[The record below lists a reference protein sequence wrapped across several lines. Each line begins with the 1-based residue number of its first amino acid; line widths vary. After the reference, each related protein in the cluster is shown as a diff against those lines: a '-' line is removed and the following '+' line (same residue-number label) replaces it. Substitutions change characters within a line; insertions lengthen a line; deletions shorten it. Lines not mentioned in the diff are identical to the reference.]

1 MTNTTNTARQTIKSI
16 KADYA
21 AKIRALRAE
30 RDQAVSEIRE
40 ARAEKR
46 PQNITTP
53 LLNGEVVS
61 TVAVSETI
69 AERAKRV
76 YSEVEEL
83 CAELSAKEEAGH
95 KAAVE
100 QMRSIHGDALVD
112 EAVSVSSWL
121 FDGVRYL
128 GYTEEDAIAES
139 YVMGVL
145 HSSYT
150 GVIPAFGEYQPKL
163 DMEENRIG
171 VGYAKPMVYGWETE
185 NLNDYINHY
194 FDGWDNEGGE

>member
-1 MTNTTNTARQTIKSI
+1 MTTTKTIKSI

-30 RDQAVSEIRE
+30 RDEAVSEARA

-46 PQNITTP
+46 AQVLSMPM
-53 LLNGEVVS
+53 LNDS
-61 TVAVSETI
+61 VAVSETI

-83 CAELSAKEEAGH
+83 CAELSAKEEAGT

-100 QMRSIHGDALVD
+100 QLRSIHGDDLVD
-112 EAVSVSSWL
+112 EAVAEHCYL
-121 FDGVRYL
+121 FDGVRYI

-139 YVMGVL
+139 YVSAIL
-145 HSSYT
+145 SSSYT
-150 GVIPAFGEYQPKL
+150 HVIPAFGEYQPKL
-163 DMEENRIG
+163 NMEENRKVMESDEPLIF
-171 VGYAKPMVYGWETE
+171 GWETE
-185 NLNDYINHY
+185 ALNNYLIHY
-194 FDGWDNEGGE
+194 FDEWE